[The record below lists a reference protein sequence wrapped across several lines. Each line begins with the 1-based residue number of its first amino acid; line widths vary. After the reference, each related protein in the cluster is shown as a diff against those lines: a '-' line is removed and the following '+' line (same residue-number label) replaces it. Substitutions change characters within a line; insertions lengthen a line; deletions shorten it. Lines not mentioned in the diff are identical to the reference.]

1 MNIIV
6 SIIGILLILAIA
18 GVTYMLMIAEG
29 EEQKQ
34 ELVLVKTKDYRHDS
48 PFKYVFS

>member
-18 GVTYMLMIAEG
+18 GVTYKLMIAEG
-29 EEQKQ
+29 EEQET
-34 ELVLVKTKDYRHDS
+34 ELPSSKNRS
-48 PFKYVFS
+48 

>member
-29 EEQKQ
+29 EEQEN
-34 ELVLVKTKDYRHDS
+34 ELPSSKTGASISKNKGLS
-48 PFKYVFS
+48 S